1 MSDLIRPAVRAGL
14 WRWRESLLGGVVIL
28 LGLWWLA
35 TFFSPVQWIGWA
47 IVAAGAVWAA
57 AGWQR
62 ARFRTTGKGPGV
74 VQINERRLAYFGPL
88 TGGVMDIEDLTLLEL
103 EPAAMPAPHWV
114 LSGVGGQS
122 LAIPVNATNADALFD
137 AFASLPGIKT
147 QSMLDV
153 LSRTPDARVTVWR
166 RNHPALH

>member
-1 MSDLIRPAVRAGL
+1 MADLIRPAVRAGL
-14 WRWRESLLGGVVIL
+14 WRWRETL
-28 LGLWWLA
+28 LGLGVVLLGVWWLN
-35 TFFSPVQWIGWA
+35 TFYSPVQWIGLA
-47 IVAAGAVWAA
+47 VALAGAAWAA

-62 ARFRTTGKGPGV
+62 ARFRSTGKGPGV
-74 VQINERRLAYFGPL
+74 VQINERRLAYFGPM
-88 TGGVMDIEDLTLLEL
+88 TGGVIDIEDLGRLEL

-114 LSGVGGQS
+114 LSGIGGQT
-122 LAIPVNATNADALFD
+122 LEIPVNATNADALFD

-147 QSMLDV
+147 EAMLDV

>member
-1 MSDLIRPAVRAGL
+1 MGDLIRPAVRDGL
-14 WRWRESLLGGVVIL
+14 WRWRESLAGLCVVA
-28 LGLWWLA
+28 LGLWWLG
-35 TFFSPVQWIGWA
+35 TFYSPVQWIGMAFVLGGIAWA
-47 IVAAGAVWAA
+47 L

-62 ARFRTTGKGPGV
+62 ARFRSTGKGPGV

-88 TGGVMDIEDLTLLEL
+88 TGGVIDIEDLTHLEL
-103 EPAAMPAPHWV
+103 EPIAKPAPHWV
-114 LSGVGGQS
+114 LSGMAGQS

-137 AFASLPGIKT
+137 AFASLPGMKT

-166 RNHPALH
+166 RHQPALH

>member
-1 MSDLIRPAVRAGL
+1 MADLIRPELRAGL
-14 WRWRESLLGGVVIL
+14 WRWRESLLGLAVVA
-28 LGLWWLA
+28 LGAWWLN
-35 TFFSPVQWIGWA
+35 TFYSPVQWIGWA
-47 IVAAGAVWAA
+47 IGAGGLVWAA

-62 ARFRTTGKGPGV
+62 ARFRATGDGPGV

-88 TGGVMDIEDLTLLEL
+88 TGGVIDIADMSLLEL
-103 EPAAMPAPHWV
+103 EPKAVPAPHWV
-114 LSGVGGQS
+114 ISGIGGQS

-137 AFASLPGIKT
+137 AFASLPGIRT

-153 LSRTPDARVTVWR
+153 LSRTPDARVTIWR